1 MCSVTL
7 ALLTLFCAAA
17 GYAGITRHLGVLGR
31 TYPVIEPDLMEELRQ
46 SANTM
51 EQRWKPLLTLPHDYQ
66 PKDLHPLPRTSADR
80 TFLVDMRFTLDH
92 DISDGQGNIVYPKG
106 FSFNPLNHI
115 VFSGGLLI
123 LDGSDPEQLAWW
135 EQSPY
140 FDTTKLRLLLSGGKA
155 GELGV
160 RYQRPF
166 YYLTEVMAE
175 RLQLRAVPSLVTR
188 NNNQLEVREVFI
200 PKGAKG

>member
-17 GYAGITRHLGVLGR
+17 GYAGITKHLGVLGR

-46 SANTM
+46 SAIAVEKKWT
-51 EQRWKPLLTLPHDYQ
+51 PLLTHPHDYQ
-66 PKDLHPLPRTSADR
+66 PKDLHPLPRASTDK
-80 TFLVDMRFTLDH
+80 TFLVDMLFTLDH
-92 DISDGQGNIVYPKG
+92 DISDGKGNIVYPKG

-115 VFSGGLLI
+115 AFSGDLLV

-140 FDTTKLRLLLSGGKA
+140 FDATNLRLLLSGGKA
-155 GELGV
+155 GELGA

-166 YYLTEVMAE
+166 YYLTKVMAE
-175 RLQLRAVPSLVTR
+175 RLQLQAVPSLVLR
-188 NNNQLEVREVFI
+188 KNNQLEVREVLI
-200 PKGAKG
+200 PKEAKG